1 MSSTKEAEEVIGIK
15 NEHLAHQERR
25 ILQNAKRLLFEVLRF
40 TSGKTFN
47 RASAANETTFML
59 FKNYPDRIVIECNH
73 DDLRRICAV
82 RSPYVRADW
91 YKGMRLE
98 PDKDVILTYS
108 NDKHTEMRSKMATG
122 YAGKGSENFEKDIDA
137 RITELLKLIGNKMAG
152 TDLAATTLRVAILYI
167 LTQPQA
173 HMRLLDEF
181 RAHGLLSGRSIETI
195 VSIAAASNMPYLQ
208 ACIKETLRICPPF
221 CGLLEKVVAHGGDV
235 ISDGRILPKGTHIG
249 LSFWGIMRDTDV
261 FGDDADVFRLGR

>member
-15 NEHLAHQERR
+15 NEHLANV
-25 ILQNAKRLLFEVLRF
+25 IVRLKANPNKA
-40 TSGKTFN
+40 SGKAHPTEREETVIRSPPVYQ

-137 RITELLKLIGNKMAG
+137 RITELLKLIGNKYISDDHSYKPLDWGLMSSS
-152 TDLAATTLRVAILYI
+152 LTLDAVTELGFIHILYR
-167 LTQPQA
+167 Q
-173 HMRLLDEF
+173 H
-181 RAHGLLSGRSIETI
+181 
-195 VSIAAASNMPYLQ
+195 
-208 ACIKETLRICPPF
+208 
-221 CGLLEKVVAHGGDV
+221 
-235 ISDGRILPKGTHIG
+235 
-249 LSFWGIMRDTDV
+249 
-261 FGDDADVFRLGR
+261 